1 MALQK
6 GTNPGRRVTITA
18 AADLAAYRFIGYTR
32 QYAAAD
38 AKARGVT
45 DDAHASGD
53 TASIIV
59 SGTVIVHSGGSFS
72 VGAAVT
78 SDANGKAVATD
89 ASTDAINGYAVTA
102 ATGANQEV
110 LIQLV

>member
-6 GTNPGRRVTITA
+6 GTNPGLRVSIVA
-18 AADLAAYRFIGYTR
+18 AAALAIHRFVGYTN
-32 QYAAAD
+32 QHAAAD
-38 AKARGVT
+38 AKARGVS
-45 DDAHASGD
+45 DSACNSGD
-53 TASIIV
+53 SVSIIV
-59 SGTVIVHSGGSFS
+59 SGTVIVHSGGSFA

-78 SDANGKAVATD
+78 SDANGKAVATN

-102 ATGANQEV
+102 STGADQEV